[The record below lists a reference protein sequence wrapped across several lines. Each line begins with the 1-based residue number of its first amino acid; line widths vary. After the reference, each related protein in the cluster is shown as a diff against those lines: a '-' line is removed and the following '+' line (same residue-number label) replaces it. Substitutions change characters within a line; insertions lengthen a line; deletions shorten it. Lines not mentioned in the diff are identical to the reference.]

1 LARIAKESH
10 RVGEVFESIRIL
22 FQRDEQTKE
31 PLDANEVTRE
41 TLQSLR
47 GELED
52 HGVTTHTELAA
63 GLPLVQG
70 HKSQLQQVIV
80 NLIHNSI
87 EAMATLA
94 GRNRLLR
101 VKTDRHGS
109 DAVIIVVE
117 DSGPGIEPT
126 RLHGIFEAFVTTK
139 KKGMGLGLTFCRQIN
154 ENHGG
159 KLTAFSDGNSGAR
172 FQFILPVGSENAASA
187 E

>member
-1 LARIAKESH
+1 LAQIAKESH

-22 FQRDEQTKE
+22 FQQDEKTKE

-52 HGVTTHTELAA
+52 HGVTTHTEFAA

-80 NLIHNSI
+80 NLVHNSI
-87 EAMATLA
+87 EAMETLA

-139 KKGMGLGLTFCRQIN
+139 KKGR
-154 ENHGG
+154 HGYATNSTVATPHLLLNG
-159 KLTAFSDGNSGAR
+159 TRVPIVIVGQLVCSGQPGN
-172 FQFILPVGSENAASA
+172 
-187 E
+187 

>member
-1 LARIAKESH
+1 
-10 RVGEVFESIRIL
+10 
-22 FQRDEQTKE
+22 
-31 PLDANEVTRE
+31 
-41 TLQSLR
+41 
-47 GELED
+47 
-52 HGVTTHTELAA
+52 
-63 GLPLVQG
+63 LPLVQG

-139 KKGMGLGLTFCRQIN
+139 KKGMGLGLAICRQII

-159 KLTAFSDGNSGAR
+159 KLTAFSDGSLAATLWIVGAR
-172 FQFILPVGSENAASA
+172 QIAATTRHGYATNSTVATPHLLLNGTRVPIVIVGQLVCSGQPGN
-187 E
+187 

>member
-1 LARIAKESH
+1 
-10 RVGEVFESIRIL
+10 
-22 FQRDEQTKE
+22 
-31 PLDANEVTRE
+31 
-41 TLQSLR
+41 
-47 GELED
+47 
-52 HGVTTHTELAA
+52 
-63 GLPLVQG
+63 
-70 HKSQLQQVIV
+70 
-80 NLIHNSI
+80 
-87 EAMATLA
+87 MATLA

-109 DAVIIVVE
+109 DAVIVVVE

-139 KKGMGLGLTFCRQIN
+139 KKGMGLGLAICRQII

-159 KLTAFSDGNSGAR
+159 KLTDFSDGDIGAR

>member
-1 LARIAKESH
+1 M
-10 RVGEVFESIRIL
+10 
-22 FQRDEQTKE
+22 
-31 PLDANEVTRE
+31 
-41 TLQSLR
+41 
-47 GELED
+47 
-52 HGVTTHTELAA
+52 
-63 GLPLVQG
+63 
-70 HKSQLQQVIV
+70 

-139 KKGMGLGLTFCRQIN
+139 KKGMGLGLAICRQII